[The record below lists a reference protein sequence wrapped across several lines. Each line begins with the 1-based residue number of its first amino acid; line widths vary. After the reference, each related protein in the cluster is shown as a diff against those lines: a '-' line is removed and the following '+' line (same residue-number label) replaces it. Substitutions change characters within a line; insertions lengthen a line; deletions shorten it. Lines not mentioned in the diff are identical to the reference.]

1 MGQRKGCGFPVAK
14 LLTLFQVSTGLRLRM
29 TVARLRSHDMSGAAA
44 IADDWKAG
52 DLVLGDRGFCS

>member
-1 MGQRKGCGFPVAK
+1 MAK

-29 TVARLRSHDMSGAAA
+29 TVARLRSHDMSGAGA

>member
-1 MGQRKGCGFPVAK
+1 MAK
-14 LLTLFQVSTGLRLRM
+14 LLTLFHVSTGMLLGM

-44 IADDWKAG
+44 ISDDLKAG